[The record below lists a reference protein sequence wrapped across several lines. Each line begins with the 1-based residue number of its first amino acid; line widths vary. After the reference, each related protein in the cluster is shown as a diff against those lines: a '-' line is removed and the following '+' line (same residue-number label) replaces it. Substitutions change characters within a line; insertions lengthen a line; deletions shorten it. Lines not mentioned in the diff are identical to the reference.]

1 MELNEMNES
10 QKNVLR
16 NLDKLKT
23 VIENVRAKG
32 QITTASEYEVYYN
45 EVRDRPRIKELIKG
59 TQHEK

>member
-1 MELNEMNES
+1 MNES

-16 NLDKLKT
+16 NLDRIKFL
-23 VIENVRAKG
+23 IENAIKKE
-32 QITTASEYEVYYN
+32 QLTTASEYEKYYH